1 MERENIEFFSKV
13 REGYLLLAK
22 SIPQRF
28 HVVDGTLPEE
38 AIQKEIWK
46 AVQKLI
52 A

>member
-1 MERENIEFFSKV
+1 MERENIEFFAKV
-13 REGYLLLAK
+13 REGYLLLAQ

-28 HVVDGTLPEE
+28 HVVDGTLPEAE
-38 AIQKEIWK
+38 IEKDIWK